1 MKPALTMRWRYTLPL
16 EGRTFM
22 RTAVRMCSIAAVT
35 VLVVITTTRASAQTA
50 NIKTEVLKDWTGMK
64 ETMVKIGNEMP
75 ENKFTYKSTPPQR
88 NYGEQILHVAE
99 VNVEFL
105 RLVNGKATAP
115 TINMKATS
123 KAAIV
128 KQMADSFDYGTALIN
143 EQTPQSILETVNAS
157 FMGQSSRS
165 RIFSFLIGHTWDV
178 YGQMVVYLRLNGGV
192 PPASQRP

>member
-1 MKPALTMRWRYTLPL
+1 MRFLVNVCAACILLVGLTT
-16 EGRTFM
+16 
-22 RTAVRMCSIAAVT
+22 S
-35 VLVVITTTRASAQTA
+35 ASAQNVTLSSDF
-50 NIKTEVLKDWTGMK
+50 LKEWRSQKDMMMK
-64 ETMVKIGNEMP
+64 IADAMP
-75 ENKFTYKSTPPQR
+75 EEKFGYKSTPPQR
-88 NYGEQILHVAE
+88 SYGEQILHVAE